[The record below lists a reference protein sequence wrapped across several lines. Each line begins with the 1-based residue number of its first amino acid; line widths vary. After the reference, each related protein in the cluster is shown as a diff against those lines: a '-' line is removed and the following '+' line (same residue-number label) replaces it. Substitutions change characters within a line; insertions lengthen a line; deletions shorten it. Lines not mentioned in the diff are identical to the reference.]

1 MNEEI
6 QKLIL
11 ASGKND
17 PLQVISETEKSV
29 LKKAM
34 NEVIAQKLGMG
45 PANEDATNTIRLEE
59 GDNIP
64 PELIGT
70 PSISLNDNGT
80 AAHGWDKSW
89 INLLVW
95 KKSWEKD
102 SDRMINPF
110 NDDVFNNPE
119 IRTKLETILDEDELN
134 FARELGINI

>member
-11 ASGKND
+11 ASGKKD
-17 PLQVISETEKSV
+17 PLQVISETEKNV

-45 PANEDATNTIRLEE
+45 PANEDATNTIRLVE
-59 GDNIP
+59 GDSIP

-70 PSISLNDNGT
+70 PSILLNDNGT
-80 AAHGWDKSW
+80 AASDWDKSW

-102 SDRMINPF
+102 SDQMINPF
-110 NDDVFNNPE
+110 NDDIFNDLE
-119 IRTKLETILDEDELN
+119 IRNRLETILD
-134 FARELGINI
+134 